1 MTEIRQP
8 NENEIET
15 LSKVASAIVK
25 EHYDPLLGSEQND
38 YMIAMFQSES
48 GIRKQIAEGYRYYWI
63 LEDGKEAGFFA
74 MYPKCGKMYLSK
86 FYISKEY
93 RGQGLGRKAF
103 DFIQCASERECLTHI
118 FLNVNRGNTD
128 SIKIYEHLGFRIVRE
143 EKNDIGRGFYM
154 DDYVMET
161 PVKQ

>member
-1 MTEIRQP
+1 MTEIRQV
-8 NENEIET
+8 NDNEIQA
-15 LSKVASAIVK
+15 LSVLASAIVK
-25 EHYDPLLGSEQND
+25 QHYDPLLGAEQND

-48 GIRKQIAEGYRYYWI
+48 GIRKQIAERYRYYWI

-74 MYPKCGKMYLSK
+74 MYPECGKMYLSK
-86 FYISKEY
+86 FYISRKY
-93 RGQGLGRKAF
+93 RGRGLGRKAF
-103 DFIQCASERECLTHI
+103 DFICCESQKERLTHI

-128 SIKIYEHLGFRIVRE
+128 SIKIYKHLGFRIIRE

-161 PVKQ
+161 SV